1 MDNSGVVGRIERP
14 GQVEGTITVDMPT
27 RTVVIEQRQTAFSIT
42 PDTVR
47 MPFDTVKVLAA
58 QIILAEAGGTVQPQ
72 QAVTV

>member
-1 MDNSGVVGRIERP
+1 
-14 GQVEGTITVDMPT
+14 MPT

-72 QAVTV
+72 QAATV